1 LLCSAADLHASFR
14 AAAVC
19 VDKRLKGA
27 QPADV
32 PVQQPTT
39 CKLGLNLKMAK
50 ALGMTMPP
58 SLLFLAEEVVP

>member
-1 LLCSAADLHASFR
+1 MRCSAAERHAAFR

-19 VDKRLKGA
+19 VDKRLTGA

-39 CKLGLNLKMAK
+39 CQLGLNLKTAK
-50 ALGMTMPP
+50 ALGMTRPP
-58 SLLFLAEEVVP
+58 SLLLLAEEVIP